1 MKKTG
6 NRKAALL
13 TVCCFAAGCFSGCA
27 QQVSESKT
35 ASLIGSSVES
45 TVSSSSEKEGA
56 PEIVAPHFYDVDLS
70 SVSVTTSEES
80 TDNSQISADIHEDDS
95 VEKTVQSGE
104 EFVIAEGE
112 TYTVDEGSRLVCES
126 GGRITVLPNAEFI
139 VNGSVQLDGEMEL
152 SGGGYL
158 GIGKDAAVDGSG
170 SLKVLDSFD
179 DIDCEG
185 SCKVKITPPDPVDD
199 NGCTRVGGVLI
210 ANKRYSLPEDYA
222 PGLEDE
228 VVEALEEMRLDS
240 GYAYEIV
247 SGFRDYDSQ
256 MRNFDWWCEQDG
268 YDAAI
273 TYSAPP
279 GHSEHQTGLTMDLDS
294 LEESYGKT
302 PEGIWLAENC
312 HKYGFII
319 RYPEGKENITGYTY
333 EPWHVRYLGK
343 STAKLVFD
351 SGLTL
356 EEFLDVSGV
365 L

>member
-1 MKKTG
+1 MKILR
-6 NRKAALL
+6 NRRSALL
-13 TVCCFAAGCFSGCA
+13 TVCCFAAVCFSGCA
-27 QQVSESKT
+27 RQDAESKT
-35 ASLIGSSVES
+35 SSLIGSSIES

-56 PEIVAPHFYDVDLS
+56 PEIVAPHFYDVDFS
-70 SVSVTTSEES
+70 SVSVADSEEPS
-80 TDNSQISADIHEDDS
+80 DKPEISADIHKGDS
-95 VEKTVQSGE
+95 VDKTVQSGE
-104 EFVIAEGE
+104 ELVIAAGE
-112 TYTVDEGSRLVCES
+112 TYTVDEGSRLVCED
-126 GGRITVLPNAEFI
+126 GGKIIVSPNAEFI
-139 VNGSVQLDGEMEL
+139 VNGSVHLNGEMEL
-152 SGGGYL
+152 FGGGFL
-158 GIGKDAAVDGSG
+158 GIGKNAAVDGGG

-185 SCKVKITPPDPVDD
+185 SCKVAITPPEPVDD

-210 ANKRYSLPEDYA
+210 ANKKYSLPEDYA

-240 GYAYEIV
+240 GYPYEIV

-256 MRNFDWWCEQDG
+256 KRNFDWWCEQDG

-312 HKYGFII
+312 YKYGFII
-319 RYPEGKENITGYTY
+319 RYPEGKEDITGYTY

-351 SGLTL
+351 SGFTL
-356 EEFLDVSGV
+356 EEFLDVSSV
-365 L
+365 